1 MKVPLL
7 DLKRQYQSIRKDVDA
22 AVGRVMESQFFILGP
37 EVEAFEKEMAAYC
50 GTKHAV
56 GVASGTDGLL
66 LALMAMGVGPG
77 DEVVTSPFTF
87 IATAESISR
96 LGAKPVFV
104 DIDPDTYNIRP
115 DLIAQRITPRTKA
128 ILPVH
133 LYGQCA
139 EMDEINAL
147 ARPRG
152 LKVVEDTA
160 QAVGADYKGRKSCSL
175 GDAGCLSFFPSKNL
189 GGAGDGGMV
198 LTNDEGLAA
207 KVRLLR
213 AHGARQKYFHDIHG
227 VNSRLDAL
235 QAAVLRVKLPH
246 LDAWI
251 RGRREKAAYYDQG
264 LRAVAR
270 TPVVRH
276 PHVYHQYVIRVKNR
290 DGLAKHLEQAG
301 IGFGLYY
308 PLPLHLQK
316 CYAELGYKEGD
327 LPASESAARDTIALP
342 IFPELT
348 REEQDYVISQ
358 IKAFAGRS

>member
-1 MKVPLL
+1 
-7 DLKRQYQSIRKDVDA
+7 
-22 AVGRVMESQFFILGP
+22 
-37 EVEAFEKEMAAYC
+37 
-50 GTKHAV
+50 
-56 GVASGTDGLL
+56 
-66 LALMAMGVGPG
+66 
-77 DEVVTSPFTF
+77 
-87 IATAESISR
+87 
-96 LGAKPVFV
+96 VFV
-104 DIDPDTYNIRP
+104 DIAPDTYNIRP

-147 ARPRG
+147 AKQRG
-152 LKVVEDTA
+152 LKVVEDVA

-198 LTNDEGLAA
+198 LTNDEDLAA
-207 KVRLLR
+207 KAKLLR

-251 RGRREKAAYYDQG
+251 RARRDKAAYYTEH
-264 LRAVAR
+264 LTAVAR
-270 TPVVRH
+270 TPVARH

-301 IGFGLYY
+301 VGFGLYY

-348 REEQDYVISQ
+348 REEQDYVIAQ
-358 IKAFAGRS
+358 INGFLASA